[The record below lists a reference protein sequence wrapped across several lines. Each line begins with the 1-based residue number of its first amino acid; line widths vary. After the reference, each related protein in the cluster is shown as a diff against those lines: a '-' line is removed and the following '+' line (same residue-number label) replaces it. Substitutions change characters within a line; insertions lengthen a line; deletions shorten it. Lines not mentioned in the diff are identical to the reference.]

1 MTRNREK
8 LEAMNKISN
17 GTKELIGIAVFFI
30 IDCLLLMG
38 MFYVCSDLL
47 SIQSSTWKIIISN
60 VVATPISYF
69 AMKKIMSLF

>member
-8 LEAMNKISN
+8 LETMNKISN
-17 GTKELIGIAVFFI
+17 GTKEFIGIAVFFI

-38 MFYVCSDLL
+38 MFYVCGDVL

-69 AMKKIMSLF
+69 AMKKIMGLF